1 MPLSMTAEQPRLLV
15 VAALVWLD
23 PGRLLFQRRGLGASH
38 GAGMLEFPGGKVE
51 RGEAPAAALARELV
65 EEWGP
70 EAAVLRVG
78 PIAEVLHH
86 RYAAPGPEVVLLL
99 YHVRASALMAHGP
112 WRGLLCPEE
121 GVTILESAL
130 ADLCAAEFL
139 AADRALIGRLARG
152 ELACPWASLPS

>member
-23 PGRLLFQRRGLGASH
+23 PGRLLFQRRRLGASH

-51 RGEAPAAALARELV
+51 RGEAPRAALARELV

-70 EAAVLRVG
+70 GAAVLRVG

-99 YHVRASALMAHGP
+99 YHVQASALVAHGP
-112 WRGLLCPEE
+112 WQGLLTPEE
-121 GVTILESAL
+121 GVTLYESAL
-130 ADLCAAEFL
+130 EDLSAPAFL
-139 AADRALIGRLARG
+139 AADRALIARLVRR
-152 ELACPWASLPS
+152 ELACPWAPGPS